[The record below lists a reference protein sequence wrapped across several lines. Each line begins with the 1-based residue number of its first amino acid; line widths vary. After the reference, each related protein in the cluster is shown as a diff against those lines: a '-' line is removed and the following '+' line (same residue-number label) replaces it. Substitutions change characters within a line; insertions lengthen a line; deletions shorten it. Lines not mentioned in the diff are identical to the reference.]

1 MSSLI
6 INKLYIFSPQEKK
19 SKMVEF
25 KTGKNIIT
33 SSQKDGSKRGKS
45 TLTKSIYYTLGAD
58 CFFDDKWNISDKMYI
73 LDFTVNKES
82 YYIFRFDRLFK
93 VYSRDN
99 FKELFKTNLREEIA
113 KYLKTIFNFAV
124 QLPNKQTNNL
134 EITPPAFNYL
144 LNYIDQD
151 KIDGTNFN
159 SFRNLKQYSDYKENV
174 LYYHFNVYNE
184 EYYNAIKCIE
194 KFSKK
199 RKVLDTQVKL
209 NKDMIAKIDRN
220 TNNVDYSIN
229 IENLNI
235 EMNESKAEYRK
246 IIDVLN
252 KIKKRLMKLRN
263 EKEDLVIELEE
274 LKIFNKSCE
283 KNVKELNNHICPH
296 CKSQIKDNLDEKIK
310 IYSEIDDIVFLK
322 CEIESNILKIQRKIE
337 LEEEKYKNGLE
348 RLKEYENRF
357 KINTKDINDIIKY
370 KDLIELKN
378 SLYSEIS
385 KDNEEIAQIDESI
398 KKLNSIKA
406 SYVSKKK
413 NINKKY
419 SELMRID
426 KAYFGLKE
434 IDENSFS
441 NINRELNAGGSNK
454 PIITLMWY
462 MNLLKLKNEFNS
474 EAIKFPLILDSPNN
488 AESDDDK
495 EECLFRYLFNEL
507 ESETQLIVSTL
518 GFDKENYKE
527 FKFENI
533 IELTNDKY
541 KLLSE
546 DEYIKHKDFL
556 NKFI

>member
-25 KTGKNIIT
+25 KIGKNIIT

-370 KDLIELKN
+370 KGLIELKN

-398 KKLNSIKA
+398 KKLNSIKT

-426 KAYFGLKE
+426 KAHFGLKE

>member
-370 KDLIELKN
+370 KGLIELKN

-426 KAYFGLKE
+426 KAHFGLKE

>member
-1 MSSLI
+1 
-6 INKLYIFSPQEKK
+6 
-19 SKMVEF
+19 MVEF

-370 KDLIELKN
+370 KGLIELKN

-426 KAYFGLKE
+426 KAHFGLKE

>member
-1 MSSLI
+1 M
-6 INKLYIFSPQEKK
+6 
-19 SKMVEF
+19 
-25 KTGKNIIT
+25 
-33 SSQKDGSKRGKS
+33 
-45 TLTKSIYYTLGAD
+45 
-58 CFFDDKWNISDKMYI
+58 
-73 LDFTVNKES
+73 
-82 YYIFRFDRLFK
+82 
-93 VYSRDN
+93 
-99 FKELFKTNLREEIA
+99 
-113 KYLKTIFNFAV
+113 
-124 QLPNKQTNNL
+124 
-134 EITPPAFNYL
+134 
-144 LNYIDQD
+144 
-151 KIDGTNFN
+151 
-159 SFRNLKQYSDYKENV
+159 
-174 LYYHFNVYNE
+174 
-184 EYYNAIKCIE
+184 
-194 KFSKK
+194 
-199 RKVLDTQVKL
+199 
-209 NKDMIAKIDRN
+209 
-220 TNNVDYSIN
+220 
-229 IENLNI
+229 
-235 EMNESKAEYRK
+235 
-246 IIDVLN
+246 
-252 KIKKRLMKLRN
+252 
-263 EKEDLVIELEE
+263 
-274 LKIFNKSCE
+274 
-283 KNVKELNNHICPH
+283 
-296 CKSQIKDNLDEKIK
+296 
-310 IYSEIDDIVFLK
+310 
-322 CEIESNILKIQRKIE
+322 
-337 LEEEKYKNGLE
+337 
-348 RLKEYENRF
+348 
-357 KINTKDINDIIKY
+357 
-370 KDLIELKN
+370 
-378 SLYSEIS
+378 YSEIS

-426 KAYFGLKE
+426 KAHFGLKE

>member
-370 KDLIELKN
+370 KGLIELKN

-426 KAYFGLKE
+426 KAHFGLKE

-462 MNLLKLKNEFNS
+462 MNLLKFKNEFNS

>member
-370 KDLIELKN
+370 KGLIELKN

-398 KKLNSIKA
+398 KKLNSIKT

-426 KAYFGLKE
+426 KAHFGLKE